1 VSEIKASFIDRVI
14 GAVSPAWA
22 LKRLAAKAQLEAI
35 TADRTHKAAR
45 KDRLSNDWS
54 TSTTLTPEEM
64 FGADRLPLLARSRR
78 LEYENDI
85 AASVANAVIVNVIGT
100 GIRPQ
105 SKAAGKAFA
114 RDAEA
119 LWNEW
124 VKQKNCDVTGCSTF
138 FDLQRLVLRRWLFD
152 GEFFVHH
159 VVPQGKPS
167 GEMLVPYQI
176 QLIDPLMV
184 QSPFSL
190 RSAQNVY
197 SGIEIDNFSRPIA
210 YHVLQ
215 GYGSQAPANQTTVIP
230 AQDMLHGFTKIL
242 PTQIR
247 GISPFAPALQRI
259 RDTTEFIDAELIA
272 ARIAACF
279 ALFITTSAPSA
290 ALGRLDLDDDG
301 QPIEGLKPGM
311 SVYLR
316 PGEDV
321 KTATPGRPD
330 TTAKE
335 FIETQQR
342 LVAGAMGLSYELL
355 ARDLSKVTF
364 SSARQG
370 HLEDRRAFSVIQ
382 QFIIDHFCQPV
393 WEEFLK
399 WAVMSGKLKA
409 RSFSSRPQD
418 YLPAR
423 WIAPGWGWIDPL
435 KEAQANNLGLDRGYI
450 TLSQIC
456 GQLGLDWQEVLDQR
470 RKEVE
475 YAKSIGLTV
484 VDPAAQQGGD
494 PPNGSDEDMG
504 PTEE

>member
-1 VSEIKASFIDRVI
+1 MSEIKASFIDRVI

-54 TSTTLTPEEM
+54 TTATLTPEEM

-85 AASVANAVIVNVIGT
+85 AASVANAVIANVIGT

-105 SKAAGKAFA
+105 SKAAGKAFV

-159 VVPQGKPS
+159 VVPQGKS
-167 GEMLVPYQI
+167 SDEMLVPYQI

-335 FIETQQR
+335 FVETQQR

-370 HLEDRRAFSVIQ
+370 HLEDRRAFGVMQ
-382 QFIIDHFCQPV
+382 QFLIDHFCQPV

-470 RKEVE
+470 REEVE
-475 YAKSIGLTV
+475 YAKSIGLAV

-494 PPNGSDEDMG
+494 QPNGSDEDMG
-504 PTEE
+504 PPEE